1 VSKISSINPYTGKTL
16 ASYEAFDLTRLDSV
30 LDSIDEAQQHW
41 QKTSLQERAQALS
54 DLAKQLRKQ
63 QGKLAKLASEEMGKT
78 LASAEAEVEKCAWVC
93 DYYAKQ
99 GPAMLVDEYL
109 PDEDNDGIQRFVSY
123 QPLGVVLAIMPWNF
137 PYWQVFRFLAP
148 ALMAGNAALLK
159 HASNVPGCALAI
171 EQIMLDAGLPENL
184 LRTVLVPGSKA
195 KALIEHPV
203 VQAVTFTGSTDAGR
217 KIAAAAGKVL
227 KKTVLELGG
236 SDAYVVLEDA
246 DVALAVEK
254 CVTSRLLNNGQ
265 SCIAAKRFIVHSK
278 LYGEFAEQMTAAMK
292 KKVMGDPLD
301 KGTDVGPQARED
313 LCKDLAEQV
322 SESIRLGAVLMC
334 GGERDGTFY
343 SPTVLGDIRPGMPA
357 FDEELFGPVAA
368 LIRARSEEEA
378 LTLANQSRFGLGAAV
393 FTRDIERGTKI
404 AAERLQAGAC
414 AVNDFVKSDP
424 RMPFGGIKDSGYG
437 RELGRFGIHEFV
449 NVKAVV
455 VSGEADSN
463 E

>member
-1 VSKISSINPYTGKTL
+1 MSKISSINPYTGKTL
-16 ASYEAFDLTRLDSV
+16 ANHDAFDLTRLDSV
-30 LDSIDEAQQHW
+30 LDSIAHAQQQW
-41 QKTSLQERAQALS
+41 QQTTLQARAQALT
-54 DLAKQLRKQ
+54 DLAQQLRKQ

-93 DYYAKQ
+93 DYYAEQ

-109 PDEDNDGIQRFVSY
+109 PDEDNDGVQRFVCY

-171 EQIMLDAGLPENL
+171 EQVLLDAGLPENL
-184 LRTVLVPGSKA
+184 LRAVLVPGSKA

-203 VQAVTFTGSTDAGR
+203 VKAVTFTGSTDAGR
-217 KIAAAAGKVL
+217 KIAATAGNVL
-227 KKTVLELGG
+227 KKTVMELGG

-301 KGTDVGPQARED
+301 KDTDVGPQARED
-313 LCKDLAEQV
+313 LCKDLADQV

-343 SPTVLGDIRPGMPA
+343 SPTVLGEVRPGMPA
-357 FDEELFGPVAA
+357 FDQELFGPVAA
-368 LIRARSEEEA
+368 LIRARSDEEA
-378 LTLANQSRFGLGAAV
+378 IALANQSRFGLGAAV
-393 FTRDIERGTKI
+393 FTGDIERGTRV
-404 AAERLQAGAC
+404 AVAHLQAGAC

-449 NVKAVV
+449 NIKAVV
-455 VSGEADSN
+455 VSGEADGN
-463 E
+463 G